1 MSVNT
6 VRKYITELIEKK
18 LIATENTH
26 RFTSEGMKQN
36 SVLRYTILPI
46 QNAVDCYHERQ
57 TAELQHTIDIQ
68 SAKVQAEKL
77 GVDFVSV
84 AERPA

>member
-6 VRKYITELIEKK
+6 VRKYVAELVEKR
-18 LIATENTH
+18 LVATENTH
-26 RFTSEGMKQN
+26 RFTPEGLKQN

-57 TAELQHTIDIQ
+57 MAELQRKTGLQTARD
-68 SAKVQAEKL
+68 QAEKL
-77 GVDFVSV
+77 GVDFVPV
-84 AERPA
+84 AERTA